1 VYTHSIEQLLA
12 DLPPPPHVRRQ
23 PIVSLSSVNT
33 QTTAN
38 LYENTDFTTSL
49 HAQRYA
55 DIPLYVNMSPY
66 SSAPLS
72 QPIQLGQS
80 NVTNGNALYTQSY
93 TSDLTYS
100 SGLVALDRNIAY
112 TRSSYAD
119 NSQHLPIAVGQ
130 PGLSA
135 FSRVDVPHSRPASV
149 DPTVQY
155 AVCTS
160 VPSATADYVRPNVTV
175 PSAPLQS
182 PSIHVKKRLSYD
194 YIPPDTAIGAPTHAA
209 PATQSVYITP
219 QTFLT
224 SDTHT
229 HPTSVHLQNMSFG
242 AGHNIMTSVGP
253 PQSQPPPSSYVP
265 HSHMMPLQVPTV
277 PSAPPPPSHLP
288 FTVPISSS
296 SQINVT
302 YMCHRHIQC
311 LQTSVRLSH
320 MSQCAPPQVHP
331 LCLCSHS
338 PLLSRHIHSLPCM
351 HNLYQ
356 TQQLI
361 LMLCR
366 LE

>member
-1 VYTHSIEQLLA
+1 VPGDLAFIDDTVQRVADRVDSSNVYTHSIEQLLA

-80 NVTNGNALYTQSY
+80 NVTDGNALYTQSY

-194 YIPPDTAIGAPTHAA
+194 YSARYSDRCTDTCSPRH
-209 PATQSVYITP
+209 SVC
-219 QTFLT
+219 L
-224 SDTHT
+224 
-229 HPTSVHLQNMSFG
+229 
-242 AGHNIMTSVGP
+242 HNTTDV
-253 PQSQPPPSSYVP
+253 SY
-265 HSHMMPLQVPTV
+265 
-277 PSAPPPPSHLP
+277 
-288 FTVPISSS
+288 F
-296 SQINVT
+296 
-302 YMCHRHIQC
+302 
-311 LQTSVRLSH
+311 
-320 MSQCAPPQVHP
+320 
-331 LCLCSHS
+331 
-338 PLLSRHIHSLPCM
+338 
-351 HNLYQ
+351 
-356 TQQLI
+356 
-361 LMLCR
+361 
-366 LE
+366 